1 MRWPGGSARAGRS
14 AGPCGAAALTIADG
28 QRLAL
33 LEEAVSVL
41 EHSPARL
48 ELAHA
53 LADLGAELNR
63 RNRRREGRE
72 TERTAIKLARDCGAV
87 VLAESAQ
94 ESCTPDPD
102 GVHGPS

>member
-1 MRWPGGSARAGRS
+1 MARRVGARGALGR
-14 AGPCGAAALTIADG
+14 ALRAAAPTIDDG

-72 TERTAIKLARDCGAV
+72 TPSELRSSSPATAARFCSPKARR
-87 VLAESAQ
+87 Q
-94 ESCTPDPD
+94 SCTPDPG